1 MTSTASLSLADLR
14 AEVLEYTRYCQ
25 DHQESPD
32 ATACR
37 VLLRAM
43 RAERDRRV
51 AEIAAWVAA

>member
-1 MTSTASLSLADLR
+1 MIHS
-14 AEVLEYTRYCQ
+14 EYTRYCQ

-32 ATACR
+32 AAACR

-51 AEIAAWVAA
+51 LEIAAGVGA